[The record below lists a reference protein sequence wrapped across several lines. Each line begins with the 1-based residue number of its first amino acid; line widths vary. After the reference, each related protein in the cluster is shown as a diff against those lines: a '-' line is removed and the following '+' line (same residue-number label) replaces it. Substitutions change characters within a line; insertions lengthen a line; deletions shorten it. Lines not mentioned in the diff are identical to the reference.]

1 MSFSNN
7 LQNILEHYNLT
18 AANAAYRCG
27 ITTEEFAGY
36 LNGHYE
42 ADPRVLETMSN
53 KFNVSVKELCGDD
66 LEFTSFGND
75 FRRLREKSGL
85 SRDEVSEVTG
95 ISMSVISTLERG
107 ITRSITKG
115 TYAKLKDLFG
125 NDIEV
130 IAKRYG
136 MKPMDKSEKVIVPPA
151 SEEQAQTGKAMWA
164 QIAAGMTKKKMTQ
177 ANLAKQ
183 LDVSTTT
190 LGRIRR
196 DGYIPTDAFKGKIAE
211 VLGVDLSGQPDAQP
225 VVKVAQPVV
234 KVAEKPKR
242 EFQKD
247 WVDLLGYIDSDSE
260 FRKATVALFK
270 YVFDGGELAAIEDAP
285 QANMIMKMIG
295 GKR

>member
-7 LQNILEHYNLT
+7 LQNILEHNNLT
-18 AANAAYRCG
+18 AANAAAMCG
-27 ITTEEFAGY
+27 ITTDEFAGY

-53 KFNVSVKELCGDD
+53 KFNVSVRELCGDD
-66 LEFTSFGND
+66 LEFTSFGRD

-177 ANLAKQ
+177 AKLAKQ

-211 VLGVDLSGQPDAQP
+211 VLGVDLSSQ
-225 VVKVAQPVV
+225 KVAQPVV

-270 YVFDGGELAAIEDAP
+270 YVFDGGELATIDDAP

>member
-7 LQNILEHYNLT
+7 LQNILEHNNLT
-18 AANAAYRCG
+18 AANAAAMCG
-27 ITTEEFAGY
+27 ITTDEFAGY

-53 KFNVSVKELCGDD
+53 KFNVSVRELCGDD
-66 LEFTSFGND
+66 LEFTSFGRD

-95 ISMSVISTLERG
+95 ISMSVICTLERG

-177 ANLAKQ
+177 AKLAKQ

-211 VLGVDLSGQPDAQP
+211 VLGVDLSSQ
-225 VVKVAQPVV
+225 KVAQPVV

-270 YVFDGGELAAIEDAP
+270 YVFDGGELATIDDAP

>member
-7 LQNILEHYNLT
+7 LQNILEHNNLT
-18 AANAAYRCG
+18 AANAAAMCG
-27 ITTEEFAGY
+27 ITTDEFAGY

-53 KFNVSVKELCGDD
+53 KFNVSVRELCGDD
-66 LEFTSFGND
+66 LEFTSFGRD

-85 SRDEVSEVTG
+85 SREEVCEVTG

-164 QIAAGMTKKKMTQ
+164 QIAAGMAKKKMTQ
-177 ANLAKQ
+177 ANLAKR

-211 VLGVDLSGQPDAQP
+211 VLGVDLS
-225 VVKVAQPVV
+225 VKVAQPVV

-270 YVFDGGELAAIEDAP
+270 YVFDGGELATIDDAP